1 MAVGR
6 GVDKPQE
13 IEPRQHGGIQVGAA
27 DRAVHPLLKGCD
39 ATLGGG
45 VDFFQPTVL
54 NGFRNGG
61 VAVAY

>member
-39 ATLGGG
+39 AALGGG
-45 VDFFQPTVL
+45 VDFFQPTVF
-54 NGFRNGG
+54 NGFRDGG
-61 VAVAY
+61 VAVAH